1 MAPAGAGKTFVALH
15 RVLRLLRAR
24 PEATALFVAR
34 NAALATFAGRVLI
47 RICLAVRARIRARFA
62 RSRPRPDES

>member
-24 PEATALFVAR
+24 PDATALFVAR
-34 NAALATFAGRVLI
+34 NAALATFAAAWLGTR
-47 RICLAVRARIRARFA
+47 CGA
-62 RSRPRPDES
+62 